1 LYLKKEHPFDKPLN
15 QSQQI
20 KDILQ
25 MLLKTP
31 KQLRVN
37 IDLNKKDLGN
47 LVNIAS
53 ILKAL
58 NNLKNKDKHEQI
70 QLNGKVTVVP
80 L

>member
-1 LYLKKEHPFDKPLN
+1 
-15 QSQQI
+15 
-20 KDILQ
+20 